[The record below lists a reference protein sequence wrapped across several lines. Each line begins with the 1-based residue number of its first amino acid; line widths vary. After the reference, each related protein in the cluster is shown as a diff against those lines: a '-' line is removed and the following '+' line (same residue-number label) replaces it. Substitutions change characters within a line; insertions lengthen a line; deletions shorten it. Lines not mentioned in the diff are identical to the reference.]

1 MGDPVD
7 GNMGFLAEVIDLVD
21 SESDDGRGT
30 LTKIRCSRSKRLAEM
45 HNHNAEYIVALIVD
59 QQENG
64 TPYPKRENIKKRK
77 RAETNSPVVE
87 ESAAIR
93 AKLHDP
99 EYSRIMTT
107 SRYKDMAVTLI
118 SQDYPKVPKNTIKN
132 LLAQHGSAELG
143 PCGATLGRKKT
154 STKLEIK
161 YSRQNIDQLL
171 REDASD
177 GELAALKEFVA
188 ARRIREEH
196 EAKAAVEAE
205 ENANTD
211 RAIMSGQV
219 AECGCCLDDVPL
231 NRMVQCDGEE
241 THSFCRPCM
250 KKQAESQIGYQ
261 KYQLTCMSMEGCQA
275 GFSASQRR
283 MFLDEKLQVALD
295 RIEQQAMLEMAGIE
309 SLETCPFCPFA
320 MDYPPVE
327 ENKEFRCANA
337 DCEIVSCRLCRK
349 VTHIPKTCAEAAA
362 EEGHEAR
369 HTIEE
374 AMSEAMIRRCNSCK
388 NPFIKQDGCN
398 KITCTRCRT
407 IQCYVCRQTVKGYD
421 HFNDATRGG
430 KEGQCPLFDATEE
443 RHEAEVQRAQEE
455 MRKKVAEENPD
466 LSQTRSRKTTRSA
479 KKETPGIKMRYE
491 AVGISPLNFLGGHP
505 FVLPLVNAAPLR
517 PGQANAAGPDVQMGQ
532 AGGPRPEAQ
541 VGQENGNHHWQPR
554 QGNLTAAQRAQ
565 QHIMKQL
572 DNRKKGL
579 FVRLADQAP
588 LARAAMPQG
597 PQPAGYQGVI
607 AQPAPHNLPPNGEAV
622 PVNQVDLAERA
633 RLGRVHR
640 QPRPNENPNNDGPRA
655 ILQGQGVGREQA
667 QARPR
672 LFAEAQPGVQRYT
685 EIAQRLLGNDH
696 LAAAAAAAAVDGRP
710 PNRFNRQR
718 GGLPGN
724 GDVLRGQAARRE
736 EPQDA
741 FFLGGMGPDVLG
753 FMPPA
758 FAQKPEFPGMRELLE
773 PPLIGP
779 AAVVNRLQRG
789 CHALLRDPE
798 QPEQRPGRQ
807 FGSVNPARHQVA
819 PQLGPGPASARG
831 VQNNRA

>member
-1 MGDPVD
+1 MSNPVD
-7 GNMGFLAEVIDLVD
+7 GSLGLLAEVIDLVD
-21 SESDDGRGT
+21 SESDDGPGNSDQVSMQQKQT
-30 LTKIRCSRSKRLAEM
+30 CLTHVLSVFDDICPTHLAGLAEV
-45 HNHNAEYIVALIVD
+45 HNHNSEYIVALIVD

-64 TPYPKRENIKKRK
+64 TPYPKRENTKKRK
-77 RAETNSPVVE
+77 RAETNSPAVE

-99 EYSRIMTT
+99 GYNRIMTT
-107 SRYKDMAVTLI
+107 SRYKDMAVILI

-132 LLAQHGSAELG
+132 LLAQHGSSVFHTYTTMDEAARNWNPAAPLWIE
-143 PCGATLGRKKT
+143 KKT
-154 STKLEIK
+154 VTKLEVK
-161 YSRQNIDQLL
+161 YSRQNIEQLL

-188 ARRIREEH
+188 ARRVREEH
-196 EAKAAVEAE
+196 EAKAAAEAE
-205 ENANTD
+205 ENANMD
-211 RAIMSGQV
+211 RAITSGQV

-241 THSFCRPCM
+241 AHSFCRPCM

-275 GFSASQRR
+275 GFSASQRKT
-283 MFLDEKLQVALD
+283 FLDEKLQVALD

-320 MDYPPVE
+320 MEYPPVE

-466 LSQTRSRKTTRSA
+466 LDNTALDIKVSNKVQEDDKKRKERD
-479 KKETPGIKMRYE
+479 PRYQNE
-491 AVGISPLNFLGGHP
+491 IRGGRHFPMNFLGGHP
-505 FVLPLVNAAPLR
+505 FALPLVNAAPIR
-517 PGQANAAGPDVQMGQ
+517 PGQANAPGPGMQMGQ
-532 AGGPRPEAQ
+532 ADGPRPEAQ
-541 VGQENGNHHWQPR
+541 VDQNNGNAAWQQR
-554 QGNLTAAQRAQ
+554 QGHLHAAQHAAQRAH
-565 QHIMKQL
+565 QHIVKQL
-572 DNRKKGL
+572 DNRRKDLLPCLKDHNPH
-579 FVRLADQAP
+579 VMRARL
-588 LARAAMPQG
+588 
-597 PQPAGYQGVI
+597 
-607 AQPAPHNLPPNGEAV
+607 HNLPYATCRLMEKERLPIELKWPGE
-622 PVNQVDLAERA
+622 PIWERFID
-633 RLGRVHR
+633 RLRQIITTTMRV
-640 QPRPNENPNNDGPRA
+640 QE
-655 ILQGQGVGREQA
+655 
-667 QARPR
+667 
-672 LFAEAQPGVQRYT
+672 LFYK
-685 EIAQRLLGNDH
+685 IK
-696 LAAAAAAAAVDGRP
+696 
-710 PNRFNRQR
+710 
-718 GGLPGN
+718 GLVESKPK
-724 GDVLRGQAARRE
+724 L
-736 EPQDA
+736 
-741 FFLGGMGPDVLG
+741 VLG
-753 FMPPA
+753 Y
-758 FAQKPEFPGMRELLE
+758 LLK
-773 PPLIGP
+773 LS
-779 AAVVNRLQRG
+779 Q
-789 CHALLRDPE
+789 D
-798 QPEQRPGRQ
+798 
-807 FGSVNPARHQVA
+807 FGVI
-819 PQLGPGPASARG
+819 LK
-831 VQNNRA
+831 